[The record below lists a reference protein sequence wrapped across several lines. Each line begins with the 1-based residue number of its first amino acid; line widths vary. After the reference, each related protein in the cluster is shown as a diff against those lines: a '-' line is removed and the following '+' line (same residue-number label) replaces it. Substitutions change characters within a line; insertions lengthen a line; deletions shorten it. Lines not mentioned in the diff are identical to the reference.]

1 MAKKYLGPTFDIHGG
16 GVDNIFPHNEC
27 EIMQSEAANGAD
39 FAKYWMLVGSL
50 MVPDTIDGTPVKMS
64 KSLGNFVTI
73 RDALEQNPPEVVR
86 TLILTSHY
94 RNTLTYSDESFSGA
108 RAGWDRIMGAVT
120 LTREKLRNAP
130 AGDDGNGFQSVLD
143 ATREKFITA
152 MDDDFNAPGALATL
166 YDLTREVNALLNSDA
181 TVGINVLNAIND
193 TYRELGGDVLG
204 IIPENV
210 LSGANAGREE
220 SLIRLLVELRTIARE
235 NKDFDI
241 SDRIRD
247 EMAAAGILL
256 EDGADGTIWRI
267 N

>member
-1 MAKKYLGPTFDIHGG
+1 
-16 GVDNIFPHNEC
+16 
-27 EIMQSEAANGAD
+27 
-39 FAKYWMLVGSL
+39 
-50 MVPDTIDGTPVKMS
+50 
-64 KSLGNFVTI
+64 
-73 RDALEQNPPEVVR
+73 
-86 TLILTSHY
+86 
-94 RNTLTYSDESFSGA
+94 
-108 RAGWDRIMGAVT
+108 MGAVT